1 MTALLASGFVSTL
14 PAPDRELRRG
24 LVANML
30 QDNVGAVEAALAD
43 YLADRP
49 ADSVRAVTGTVARVL
64 EAAEAR
70 GALPSAALARELIEG
85 TLSEAPRRAQGVRTS
100 GVMVTPASSVRS
112 VEKMIWTWPD
122 PSERLIEELS

>member
-1 MTALLASGFVSTL
+1 MGVVEST
-14 PAPDRELRRG
+14 
-24 LVANML
+24 
-30 QDNVGAVEAALAD
+30 LAD

-49 ADSVRAVTGTVARVL
+49 ADSVRAVTGAVARVL

-70 GALPSAALARELIEG
+70 GAQPTAALARELIEG
-85 TLSEAPRRAQGVRTS
+85 TVSESPRRTPGVRTS

-122 PSERLIEELS
+122 PGERLIEELS